1 MKRVLLRVAYDGTGY
16 HGFQAQNNA
25 ETIEGQLNRAI
36 SKLTNAVNMELIGGS
51 RTDAG
56 VHARDNVVVF
66 DTESSI
72 PGEKFSYALNQLLP
86 DDIKIV
92 HSEEVAGDFHPRHC
106 DTVKTYEYH
115 ICNSEFADPMKRF
128 YSYYNYYPLNIDN
141 MRKAAKYIEGE
152 HDFTSFCTV
161 GAQSDIKVRTVYSVE
176 VLAYSN
182 REMFDGKVT
191 KPREEN
197 VDIFIRVRGN
207 GFLYNMVRII
217 AGTLM
222 EVGRGSILPEEVEKI
237 IEAKDRS
244 KAGPTAPPEG
254 LTLLKYEFV

>member
-1 MKRVLLRVAYDGTGY
+1 MKRVLLRVAYDGTNY
-16 HGFQAQNNA
+16 HGYQAQNNA

-36 SKLTNAVNMELIGGS
+36 MQLTKAVDIELIGGS

-56 VHARDNVVVF
+56 VHACDNVVVF
-66 DTESSI
+66 DTDSTI
-72 PGEKFSYALNQLLP
+72 PGDKFSYALNQLLP
-86 DDIKIV
+86 DDIKV
-92 HSEEVAGDFHPRHC
+92 VSSEEVESDFHPRHC
-106 DTVKTYEYH
+106 DTVKTYEYY
-115 ICNSEFADPMKRF
+115 IYNSEFQDPKCRF
-128 YSYYNYYPLNIDN
+128 YADHVYYPLNIDD
-141 MRKAAKYIEGE
+141 MKKAAKYIEGE

-176 VLAYSN
+176 IFAYAG
-182 REMFDGKVT
+182 REPFTRQET
-191 KPREEN
+191 KPREEKT
-197 VDIFIRVRGN
+197 DIFIRVKGN

-217 AGTLM
+217 AGTLI
-222 EVGRGSILPEEVEKI
+222 EVGRGSINPEEVKKI